1 MPAKNK
7 VTISVRLEPALAKR
21 MKKLAKA
28 ADRSVSWYIAR
39 IVEDRIDI
47 EESQIKAI
55 QEGMDDFREGRY
67 MDAEEFFT
75 QMDRETKEKRAAKH
89 RRKRSA

>member
-7 VTISVRLEPALAKR
+7 VTISVRLEPALARR

-28 ADRSVSWYIAR
+28 ADRSVSWYVAR
-39 IVEDRIDI
+39 IIENRIDI

-55 QEGMDDFREGRY
+55 LEGEAAADKGQFVDLDEVFADLERKYAR
-67 MDAEEFFT
+67 
-75 QMDRETKEKRAAKH
+75 KNKRA
-89 RRKRSA
+89 RSA

>member
-39 IVEDRIDI
+39 IIENRIDI

-55 QEGMDDFREGRY
+55 LEGEAAADKGQFVDLDEVFADLERKYAR
-67 MDAEEFFT
+67 
-75 QMDRETKEKRAAKH
+75 KNKRA
-89 RRKRSA
+89 RSA

>member
-39 IVEDRIDI
+39 IIEDRIDI
-47 EESQIKAI
+47 EESHIKAI
-55 QEGMDDFREGRY
+55 QEGMDAADNGQFVDLDEVFADLERKYAR
-67 MDAEEFFT
+67 
-75 QMDRETKEKRAAKH
+75 KNKRA
-89 RRKRSA
+89 RSA

>member
-7 VTISVRLEPALAKR
+7 VTISVRLEPALARR

-39 IVEDRIDI
+39 IIENRIDF

-55 QEGMDDFREGRY
+55 LEGEAAADKGQFVDLDEVFADLERKYAR
-67 MDAEEFFT
+67 
-75 QMDRETKEKRAAKH
+75 KNKRA
-89 RRKRSA
+89 RSA

>member
-7 VTISVRLEPALAKR
+7 VTISVRLEPALARR

-39 IVEDRIDI
+39 IIENRIDI

-55 QEGMDDFREGRY
+55 LEGEAAADKGQFVDLDEVFADLERKYAR
-67 MDAEEFFT
+67 
-75 QMDRETKEKRAAKH
+75 KNKRA
-89 RRKRSA
+89 RSA

>member
-39 IVEDRIDI
+39 IIEDRIDI

-55 QEGMDDFREGRY
+55 LEGEAAADQGQFVDLDEVFADLERKYAR
-67 MDAEEFFT
+67 
-75 QMDRETKEKRAAKH
+75 KNKRA
-89 RRKRSA
+89 RSA

>member
-1 MPAKNK
+1 MPAKSK
-7 VTISVRLEPALAKR
+7 ITISVRLEPALARR

-39 IVEDRIDI
+39 IIENRIDF

-55 QEGMDDFREGRY
+55 IEGEAAADKGQFVDLDEVFADLERKYAR
-67 MDAEEFFT
+67 
-75 QMDRETKEKRAAKH
+75 KNKRA
-89 RRKRSA
+89 RSA